1 MKQIVLNEQ
10 NDLSRYQLSSLKL
23 QFNSINCNKN
33 KNKNINNHKKIQMI
47 NFVDTYEDQKVD
59 KFEEELELFG
69 FSSSPNTLHLSDQ
82 VQSYCVDS
90 DSNLSTPQEQQI
102 QNIKFPIQR
111 RRPPKRIQ
119 YTYHK
124 KKKRP
129 APKPIIHIKENGL
142 KVCLVMEKPKSNAHP
157 FSNIEDK
164 RILELVLKIGPKF
177 YKISKSFP
185 GKSVSMVKNRYYK
198 YLRYRWDE
206 VMGSEYRY
214 MNSLPEDH
222 SYEGQNGFRSSD
234 FNDEHDS
241 EC

>member
-1 MKQIVLNEQ
+1 MIFEQQIAFVIKT
-10 NDLSRYQLSSLKL
+10 DIQLYKL
-23 QFNSINCNKN
+23 QLILQQKI
-33 KNKNINNHKKIQMI
+33 INNHKKIQMI
-47 NFVDTYEDQKVD
+47 NYVDTYEDQKLQQ
-59 KFEEELELFG
+59 FEEELELFG
-69 FSSSPNTLHLSDQ
+69 IVSSPNTLILSDPGQ
-82 VQSYCVDS
+82 TSCVEQ
-90 DSNLSTPQEQQI
+90 DSNLLTPQQQEI
-102 QNIKFPIQR
+102 QKIKLPIQR

-206 VMGSEYRY
+206 VMGSEYRH
-214 MNSLPEDH
+214 MNSLPEDQNFE
-222 SYEGQNGFRSSD
+222 SQNGFRSND
-234 FNDEHDS
+234 INDELDS

>member
-1 MKQIVLNEQ
+1 
-10 NDLSRYQLSSLKL
+10 
-23 QFNSINCNKN
+23 
-33 KNKNINNHKKIQMI
+33 MI
-47 NFVDTYEDQKVD
+47 NFVDTYEEQKLEL
-59 KFEEELELFG
+59 FEEEPELFG
-69 FSSSPNTLHLSDQ
+69 LVSSPNTLILSDQ
-82 VQSYCVDS
+82 GLSTCVDQ
-90 DSNLSTPQEQQI
+90 DSNLSTPQQQEI
-102 QNIKFPIQR
+102 QKIKLPIQR

-157 FSNIEDK
+157 FSNVEDK

-198 YLRYRWDE
+198 YLRYRWDQ
-206 VMGSEYRY
+206 VMGSEYSH
-214 MNSLPEDH
+214 MNSLPEDQP
-222 SYEGQNGFRSSD
+222 YESQRSND
-234 FNDEHDS
+234 INDELDS
-241 EC
+241 DC

>member
-1 MKQIVLNEQ
+1 
-10 NDLSRYQLSSLKL
+10 
-23 QFNSINCNKN
+23 
-33 KNKNINNHKKIQMI
+33 MI
-47 NFVDTYEDQKVD
+47 NYVDTYEDQKLQQ
-59 KFEEELELFG
+59 FEEELELFG
-69 FSSSPNTLHLSDQ
+69 IVSSPNTLILSDSGQ
-82 VQSYCVDS
+82 TSCVEQ
-90 DSNLSTPQEQQI
+90 DSNLLTPQQQEI
-102 QNIKFPIQR
+102 QKIKLPIQR

-206 VMGSEYRY
+206 VMGSEYRH
-214 MNSLPEDH
+214 MNSLPEDQNFE
-222 SYEGQNGFRSSD
+222 SQNGFRSND
-234 FNDEHDS
+234 INDELDS

>member
-1 MKQIVLNEQ
+1 MKNHQQ
-10 NDLSRYQLSSLKL
+10 SQ
-23 QFNSINCNKN
+23 KN
-33 KNKNINNHKKIQMI
+33 QMI
-47 NFVDTYEDQKVD
+47 NFVDTYEEQKLEL
-59 KFEEELELFG
+59 FEEELELFG
-69 FSSSPNTLHLSDQ
+69 LVSSPNTLIFSDQ
-82 VQSYCVDS
+82 GLSTCVDQ
-90 DSNLSTPQEQQI
+90 DSNLSTPQQQEI
-102 QNIKFPIQR
+102 QKIKLPIQR

-157 FSNIEDK
+157 FSNVEDK

-198 YLRYRWDE
+198 YLRYRWDQ
-206 VMGSEYRY
+206 VMGSEYSH
-214 MNSLPEDH
+214 MNSLPEDQPCE
-222 SYEGQNGFRSSD
+222 SQRSNDINYELDSD
-234 FNDEHDS
+234 
-241 EC
+241 C